1 MTNRL
6 IDNKKALFGRLK
18 REIKDSRV
26 IDAMERV
33 PRELFVAPEHRA
45 MAYEDSPLSI
55 GEGQTISQP
64 FIVALMTAA
73 LQLSPSDRV
82 LEVGTGSGYQAAV
95 VSLLAREGAVVTV
108 ERIPALARGAAETLR
123 RLGYHN
129 VESLTAGPVLG
140 CPDKAPYDAIVVTA
154 AGPGLPKSLVDQ
166 LAVGG
171 RMIIP
176 VGSWNEQDLILAM
189 KTGEGISI
197 RSKGPCRFVPL
208 WGREAWPA
216 AQRQP
221 GCSIY

>member
-6 IDNKKALFGRLK
+6 TDNKKALFGRMK

-26 IDAMERV
+26 IDAMKRV

-45 MAYEDSPLSI
+45 MAYDDYPLSI

-95 VSLLAREGAVVTV
+95 VSLLVHEGAVGTV
-108 ERIPALARGAAETLR
+108 ERIPALARRAAETLR

-140 CPDKAPYDAIVVTA
+140 CPEKAPYDAIIVTA
-154 AGPGLPKSLVDQ
+154 ASPGLPKSLVDQ

-176 VGSWNEQDLILAM
+176 VGSWDEQDLILAM

-221 GCSIY
+221 GCPIY

>member
-1 MTNRL
+1 MANRL
-6 IDNKKALFGRLK
+6 IDNKAALFKRLK

-33 PRELFVAPEHRA
+33 PREMFVPPQHRA
-45 MAYEDSPLSI
+45 MAYADGPLSI

-64 FIVALMTAA
+64 FIVALMTNA
-73 LQLSPSDRV
+73 LKLSPGDRV

-95 VSLLAREGAVVTV
+95 LSLLVREGAVVTV
-108 ERIPALARGAAETLR
+108 ERIPALARSAKETLR
-123 RLGYHN
+123 RLGYNN

-140 CPDKAPYDAIVVTA
+140 YPEKAPYDAIVVTA

-176 VGSWNEQDLILAM
+176 VGSWDEQDLILAM
-189 KTGEGISI
+189 KTGEGVSI

-216 AQRQP
+216 AHRQP
-221 GCSIY
+221 GRPIY